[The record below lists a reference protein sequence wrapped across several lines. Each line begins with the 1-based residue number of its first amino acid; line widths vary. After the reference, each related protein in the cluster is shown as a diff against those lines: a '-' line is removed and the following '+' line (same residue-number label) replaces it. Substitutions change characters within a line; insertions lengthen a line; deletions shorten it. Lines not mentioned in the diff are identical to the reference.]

1 MSHRCKKID
10 PFGKVNYRPVSL
22 LPPVSKVYETIN
34 FNQISTYFKPYFSN
48 LLTSFRK
55 NHNTQRSSLKALE
68 LWKEALNKG
77 KSVAATFMYL
87 SKAFDNRNHNLL
99 TTKLGAYTA
108 WKLSVLRVILVRIFP
123 HSDWIRR
130 DTFRRKLS

>member
-34 FNQISTYFKPYFSN
+34 FNQNSTYFEPYFSN

-55 NHNTQRSSLKALE
+55 NHNTQRSLLKALE
-68 LWKEALNKG
+68 LWKEVLNKG
-77 KSVAATFMYL
+77 KSIAAVFMDL
-87 SKAFDNRNHNLL
+87 SKAFDNRNHDLL

-108 WKLSVLRVILVRIFP
+108 WKLSVLKVILVRIFP